1 MNKKMTNAQNVTN
14 FKKREYLRYAIMI
27 TSIITI
33 VLAVL
38 SLTINLNFIFALI
51 PFAITIYLKRVREN
65 TEIEMSKKL
74 KELKAEKKKK

>member
-38 SLTINLNFIFALI
+38 SLAINLNFIFALI
-51 PFAITIYLKRVREN
+51 PFSITI
-65 TEIEMSKKL
+65 
-74 KELKAEKKKK
+74 